1 MSCMLVYNIPL
12 STNNFRTLEQ
22 TDLTGYESDVKILVS
37 IIVTCANIL
46 VQMTVVNFL
55 RLSLPVFGSGLK

>member
-1 MSCMLVYNIPL
+1 MSCMLVYNIPV